1 MVTAFEPY
9 KKFISNVGG
18 KVVNKTIII
27 RNMSITITKNST
39 ALKIVAIVVTI
50 MFMFTLV
57 SVNTAYAALT
67 EAQIQ
72 SILSLLSSFGADQ
85 ATIDNVEASL
95 KGQPTSGTGVSSA
108 VCPYVWDTNLT
119 QGSTGADVLNL
130 QKFLND
136 QGSTVASSG
145 AGSAGNETSFY
156 GGLTGAAVVAFQEAN
171 SAAVLAPVGL
181 SSGVPHFGPSTRETQ
196 HLLLQ

>member
-1 MVTAFEPY
+1 
-9 KKFISNVGG
+9 
-18 KVVNKTIII
+18 
-27 RNMSITITKNST
+27 MSITKNST

-108 VCPYVWDTNLT
+108 VCPYVWGTNLT

-136 QGSTVASSG
+136 QGSTLASSG
-145 AGSAGNETSFY
+145 AGSPG
-156 GGLTGAAVVAFQEAN
+156 
-171 SAAVLAPVGL
+171 
-181 SSGVPHFGPSTRETQ
+181 
-196 HLLLQ
+196 